1 MGATV
6 IYLLMLQKIHQFK
19 ANNSDRKKYPLCLE
33 YVLKDFL
40 DINAIKTGV
49 NGYVY
54 DISVDNNATAVDDI
68 LDINKYLMKK
78 NGIV

>member
-6 IYLLMLQKIHQFK
+6 FYLLMLQKIHQFK

-33 YVLKDFL
+33 YISKDFL

-54 DISVDNNATAVDDI
+54 VLVLIIT
-68 LDINKYLMKK
+68 LLQLM
-78 NGIV
+78 IY